1 MGKKVI
7 NLVVVV
13 VVFAG
18 VLYIV
23 KEMGFNIGMRL

>member
-1 MGKKVI
+1 MWRNVI
-7 NLVVVV
+7 KLVVVV